1 MKVAVKKHYENN
13 KERHLEH
20 VQKYQK
26 EHVEEIREY
35 NRNYNKTPL
44 VKEKAKQYRNTHR
57 EQYQEYTKA
66 YNQIPENK
74 EKARLRKREWDR
86 KHRLDPTHRLSNN
99 IRTNMCHALRGKK
112 GFRKW
117 ESLIGY
123 TLQDLINHLQSK
135 LTPDMTWDNYGSLW
149 QVDHITPKSWFK
161 YDTAEHP
168 EFKKCWSLN
177 NLQPKLATDNIRKG
191 NRFIG

>member
-1 MKVAVKKHYENN
+1 MNIIVTP
-13 KERHLEH
+13 
-20 VQKYQK
+20 
-26 EHVEEIREY
+26 Y
-35 NRNYNKTPL
+35 NRQCTKCMELQSLDQFSMYCGQCK
-44 VKEKAKQYRNTHR
+44 KCQFKSKKQYRETHKEQIR
-57 EQYQEYTKA
+57 ENSRKWLE
-66 YNQIPENK
+66 NNVELRRENK
-74 EKARLRKREWDR
+74 RRWDR

-117 ESLIGY
+117 ESLVGY

-161 YDTAEHP
+161 YDVAEHP
-168 EFKKCWSLN
+168 EFKKCWSLE
-177 NLQPKLATDNIRKG
+177 NLQPKLAIDNIKKG